1 MVKRIGTIGGRAQP
15 GREEKTITKDGL
27 VLAAIALVSI
37 AFGVGLY
44 EQVGL
49 NIVLS
54 ATMAAGGFFILFS
67 LHYIIVQ
74 LSSSESMSP
83 RISSLERVV
92 ARLAR
97 DMSQVEDISKEIAEF
112 RNTCERIDQAHSQ
125 LELGGFG
132 ESIQQREET
141 TQRLNQDIRRLD
153 AQIRSLRDY
162 FELTN
167 QENKEKLK
175 TELLTI
181 ENHVK
186 HVSDS
191 FRIQAPDRSQPLML
205 GLPPAPPILPSAQQL
220 GSPLGSPV
228 FPSQNNSQQMETL
241 MPEFSAQPA
250 SQHQVQSQQQ
260 PQSQQQLQSQQP
272 DLPQNLTPNFFENY
286 QSSEVEFTPLPSFT
300 PPPPD
305 NSMQN
310 SLPQSQ
316 HEFQFTP
323 QPLEQHANTEQN
335 SFMQQPLQSTPSV
348 MQEQAMS
355 TSLQPQIAV
364 QAMQEQSPLQL
375 PMQQIQQPQPPLAMQ
390 SQPMQSHTMQP
401 QGMQSQGGQG
411 QNIQPQS
418 QQNQA
423 QPQLQQQAQPAQA
436 MLQTHQQQQASN
448 DLIFQ
453 DSQEIEPDQNILDTI
468 KKAIS
473 GNRIDL
479 YLQPIVSLPER
490 SVIFYESLTR
500 LRDEDEKLILPS
512 QYMKVAES
520 NGIMPV
526 IDNVMLFRT
535 IQVARKL
542 IERGTARGLF
552 CNLSASSIMD
562 NEFFGEFLGF
572 MDRNKDLSKGMF
584 FDIEQAAYGQP
595 GRAELEKLNA
605 LAKLGYRFSLDNVT
619 NLNLDFPQL
628 QRQGVRFIKIDAKRL
643 LHNIEQTGV
652 RIHIADLRS
661 YLKRYDI
668 ELVASKI
675 EDESALTQLQNY
687 NIKLGQ
693 GFLFS
698 EPRPVRPEIFKKGS
712 SQQAA

>member
-1 MVKRIGTIGGRAQP
+1 MVKRIGTIGGRSQP
-15 GREEKTITKDGL
+15 GREEKTITRDGL

-112 RNTCERIDQAHSQ
+112 RSTCERIDQAHSQ

-141 TQRLNQDIRRLD
+141 TQRLNQDMRRLD
-153 AQIRSLRDY
+153 SQIRSLREY

-167 QENKEKLK
+167 QENKERLK
-175 TELLTI
+175 SELQAI

-186 HVSDS
+186 HVSENY
-191 FRIQAPDRSQPLML
+191 RLQPPERTQPLML
-205 GLPPAPPILPSAQQL
+205 GLPPVPPVLPSGPQ
-220 GSPLGSPV
+220 LGSPV
-228 FPSQNNSQQMETL
+228 FPPQQN
-241 MPEFSAQPA
+241 
-250 SQHQVQSQQQ
+250 QQ
-260 PQSQQQLQSQQP
+260 PQMENSLTDFGNTQQHHQQQQP
-272 DLPQNLTPNFFENY
+272 DLPQNLMPNFFENY
-286 QSSEVEFTPLPSFT
+286 QSSEVEFSPLPSFT
-300 PPPPD
+300 PPPAD
-305 NSMQN
+305 QSGQN
-310 SLPQSQ
+310 TAQQAQSQ

-323 QPLEQHANTEQN
+323 QPMEQTASQEQN
-335 SFMQQPLQSTPSV
+335 TFMQAPQQQQPAPMTQELQMPT
-348 MQEQAMS
+348 
-355 TSLQPQIAV
+355 LQPQLAV
-364 QAMQEQSPLQL
+364 QVMQDTPSPQ
-375 PMQQIQQPQPPLAMQ
+375 M
-390 SQPMQSHTMQP
+390 
-401 QGMQSQGGQG
+401 
-411 QNIQPQS
+411 NY
-418 QQNQA
+418 QA
-423 QPQLQQQAQPAQA
+423 NQLQQQQPVYQQQPLPQPVQPQMQFAPQPQPQPGQQAPAPAQA
-436 MLQTHQQQQASN
+436 TGN

-453 DSQEIEPDQNILDTI
+453 DSQPQEPDAKILETI

-490 SVIFYESLTR
+490 NVIFYESLTR
-500 LRDEDEKLILPS
+500 MRDEDEKVLLPS
-512 QYMKVAES
+512 QYLRIAES

-552 CNLSASSIMD
+552 CNLSANSIMD

-572 MDRNKDLSKGMF
+572 MDRNKDLAKGMF
-584 FDIEQAAYGQP
+584 LDIEQSAYGQP

-619 NLNLDFPQL
+619 NLNLDFTQL
-628 QRQGVRFIKIDAKRL
+628 QRQGVRFIKIDSRRL
-643 LHNIEQTGV
+643 LHNIEQTGA
-652 RIHIADLRS
+652 RIHVADLRS

-675 EDESALTQLQNY
+675 EDESSLTQLQNY